1 MKKDKKKPLTVRRPA
16 LLVLGQGTEKEKKKG
31 RPGFDVD
38 FFFGGITQIVSAVLA
53 VVLVIYFGYH
63 LFHIFTEDVS
73 VVGVYPVSQT
83 ETAEGTGYF
92 IRDDRPVSGSYTGY
106 VWPVLP
112 EGSRVGKG
120 DAVCRFYE
128 TDKTPV
134 RTEIESL
141 DREIEILRA
150 AIGAGVSAPGLRES
164 FGEASSGYSELMR
177 SVSLGDY
184 ASAAAL
190 EETLREKLGRRVFL
204 EGGGSSF
211 PSELSR
217 LLERR
222 SSLISS
228 LGKPLKTVTASE
240 SGYWFSQSD
249 GLDEAFGPSL
259 AAFFSEDA
267 FLAAKNAEPKAA
279 SAAGVFCLSSK
290 WYMAVEFEGS
300 DSADLL
306 TVGREYRLT
315 AAGSCVIPMTLETK
329 LRTETGML
337 LLFGSD
343 VFPSGFS
350 WPRSCRVTVPVRE
363 YSGYRVPLSAMR
375 SLDGMTGVYTLNG
388 GYVYFRRTEI
398 LTEGT
403 GYYIV
408 ASYEDA
414 EPGPPATY
422 SVLRRGERTVEDGY
436 IFVMDSARKLG
447 LTRDDSRRPPDPEIE
462 DAIPGLYEILTLHF
476 RDRGIPVEYGKQY
489 LYYYHLNDLESI
501 IVSGD
506 DLYHGKVLG

>member
-1 MKKDKKKPLTVRRPA
+1 MKKDKKKIVSVFRPA
-16 LLVLGQGTEKEKKKG
+16 LLAVGRGNEKEKKKG

-38 FFFGGITQIVSAVLA
+38 FFFGAVTQIVSAVLA
-53 VVLVIYFGYH
+53 LVLVIYFGYH

-73 VVGVYPVSQT
+73 VVGVYPASQT

-92 IRDDRPVSGSYTGY
+92 IRDDRPVSGSFTGY
-106 VWPVLP
+106 SWPVLP

-120 DAVCRFYE
+120 DAVCRFYDS
-128 TDKTPV
+128 DKTPI
-134 RTEIESL
+134 RNEIESL

-150 AIGAGVSAPGLRES
+150 AIGAGVSSQGLRETYRD
-164 FGEASSGYSELMR
+164 ASSGCSELLR

-190 EETLREKLGRRVFL
+190 GETLREKLGRLAFL
-204 EGGGSSF
+204 EGGGASF
-211 PSELSR
+211 PAELSR

-222 SSLISS
+222 SSLLSS
-228 LGKPLKTVTASE
+228 LGKPLKTVTAPE

-249 GLDEAFGPSL
+249 GREAAFGPSL
-259 AAFFSEDA
+259 VAVFSEDA
-267 FLAAKNAEPKAA
+267 FLAAKNAEPKEP
-279 SAAGVFCLSSK
+279 SPAGVFCLSSK

-306 TVGREYRLT
+306 TVGREYPLT
-315 AAGSCVIPMTLETK
+315 AAGYCVIPMTLETK
-329 LRTETGML
+329 LKTGTGML

-350 WPRSCRVTVPVRE
+350 WPRSCRVRVPVAE

-414 EPGPPATY
+414 ESGPPATY

-436 IFVMDSARKLG
+436 IFVMDAARKLG
-447 LTRDDSRRPPDPEIE
+447 LTRDDSRLPPDPETE
-462 DAIPGLYEILTLHF
+462 DAIPGLYEILTLHS
-476 RDRGIPVEYGKQY
+476 RDRGIPVEYGKKN

-506 DLYHGKVLG
+506 DL